1 MYLII
6 ILSVAIFLITSMI
19 FNICFAY
26 RYTFKRDPK
35 KEPSLMKGL
44 IGELPPERERK
55 RELIGE
61 LASIPCDDVYITA
74 YDGVKLR
81 ARYYAGEPDRP
92 VAIGFHGYRS
102 SALRDLAGLA
112 THYYYKS
119 YDVIIVDE
127 RAHGE
132 SGGKEIT
139 FGAKERFDVLY
150 WARYA
155 RDRFG
160 KDKKIILFG
169 LSMGAASVIL
179 ATELDLPEN
188 VKLAVADCPFSSA
201 SRILERVSRDRG
213 IPRVFVSPAITV
225 SAKLL
230 GGFSLS
236 DCEPVRAIKNSR
248 IPIFLVHGTGDTLV
262 PCEMS
267 DELAEAGSRVT
278 YYKVEGA
285 PHLLA
290 MMCDEEGY
298 LAALDKHEKSILND

>member
-1 MYLII
+1 
-6 ILSVAIFLITSMI
+6 MI

-132 SGGKEIT
+132 SGGKERKGSKT
-139 FGAKERFDVLY
+139 GFF
-150 WARYA
+150 
-155 RDRFG
+155 
-160 KDKKIILFG
+160 
-169 LSMGAASVIL
+169 SVIFHIWRNIRVK
-179 ATELDLPEN
+179 DLTAFP
-188 VKLAVADCPFSSA
+188 LSITAVSFQCPWTTSLF
-201 SRILERVSRDRG
+201 IYL
-213 IPRVFVSPAITV
+213 
-225 SAKLL
+225 SAK
-230 GGFSLS
+230 FIP
-236 DCEPVRAIKNSR
+236 PVKAVFPSITM
-248 IPIFLVHGTGDTLV
+248 IFLW
-262 PCEMS
+262 
-267 DELAEAGSRVT
+267 SR
-278 YYKVEGA
+278 
-285 PHLLA
+285 
-290 MMCDEEGY
+290 
-298 LAALDKHEKSILND
+298 